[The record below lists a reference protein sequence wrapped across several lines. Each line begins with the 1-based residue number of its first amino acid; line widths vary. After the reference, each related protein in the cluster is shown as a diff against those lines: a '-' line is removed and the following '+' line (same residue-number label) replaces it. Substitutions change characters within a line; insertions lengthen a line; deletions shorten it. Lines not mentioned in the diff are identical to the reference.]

1 MYSIIAGMLELL
13 KVFILTYGF
22 SVPKT
27 TRKGIVWHD
36 ITRSKPLRFSFK
48 INVTVDVGKGLK
60 T

>member
-1 MYSIIAGMLELL
+1 MLELL
-13 KVFILTYGF
+13 KVFILTFGF